1 MMIKG
6 KKARRDLI
14 DAGWNR
20 YTFNDE
26 NLPSWFVQDEDVHM
40 KKPVPVPPEIAEEY
54 KNKVKELNVRP
65 IKKVMEAK
73 ARKKRRL
80 SKRMEKAKKS
90 AEKVLDNADSS
101 AQEKV
106 RQIKKLYQKAEVK
119 KRETTYVV
127 AKKHT
132 ASKRAK
138 RPAGVK
144 GRYRVVDPREK
155 KDRRSIVAK
164 NKKAK
169 KTGKGAGKRK

>member
-1 MMIKG
+1 MIKG

-14 DAGWNR
+14 DNAWNR
-20 YTFNDE
+20 YSFNDE
-26 NLPSWFVQDEDVHM
+26 NLPSWFVQDEDSHM
-40 KKPVPVPPEIAEEY
+40 KKHIPVPQEIADEY
-54 KNKVKELNVRP
+54 QNKVKELNVRP
-65 IKKVMEAK
+65 IKKVMEAN

-80 SKRMEKAKKS
+80 TKRMEKAKKS
-90 AEKVLDNADSS
+90 AEKVLDNADST

-106 RQIKKLYQKAEVK
+106 RQIRKLYQKAEVK

-132 ASKRAK
+132 ASKRAR

-164 NKKAK
+164 TKKSK
-169 KTGKGAGKRK
+169 KTGKGLGKKKK